1 MSRRSKEHATE
12 EKGRVSQ
19 FELSFRNRSRSSW
32 WPTTISRGEKSALR
46 TADSRVPPG
55 RVSTTASTHVAGT
68 CRYKSVRL
76 ACMSRYIEQEG
87 PFNNT
92 AEDSSHP
99 PRLGCPDT
107 RMTADI
113 FAMHSVAMFADD
125 DDDDERHVVVA
136 GGFNDT

>member
-19 FELSFRNRSRSSW
+19 FKLSLRNRSRSSSR

-46 TADSRVPPG
+46 TANPRVPPS

-76 ACMSRYIEQEG
+76 ACMSHYIEQEG

-92 AEDSSHP
+92 RRRTARIRPASGVRIRVYDRGYFCDALCYNARSPS
-99 PRLGCPDT
+99 DT
-107 RMTADI
+107 SLLRR
-113 FAMHSVAMFADD
+113 F
-125 DDDDERHVVVA
+125 
-136 GGFNDT
+136 